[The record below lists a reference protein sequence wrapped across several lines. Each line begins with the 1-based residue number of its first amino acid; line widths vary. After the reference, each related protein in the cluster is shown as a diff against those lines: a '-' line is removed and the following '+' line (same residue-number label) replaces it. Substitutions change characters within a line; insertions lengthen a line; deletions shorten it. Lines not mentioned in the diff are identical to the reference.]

1 MVHTKVPF
9 TRPAVKVLMWTEPS
23 RVEARVVPSCRLLG
37 PPSLPLGFQ
46 TTGTLNSVDERRAL
60 VQ

>member
-23 RVEARVVPSCRLLG
+23 RVEAKVVPSCRLPG

-46 TTGTLNSVDERRAL
+46 TT
-60 VQ
+60 